1 MVTGYTVPGNSNSL
15 FWYPPYIRTFNP
27 GKLRDTISKIAD
39 MRHDPHDDDDPVYR
53 WVVLAAAVPILAL
66 VMGQLVNGLSVYF
79 VPLETE
85 FGWARGDIALIN
97 SIGLVGL
104 GLGSIVMGFATDRIG
119 TRRVAL
125 LGVAVTGIVCLIASR
140 SSELWQLYILFF
152 VAGVLGGGAI
162 SAPLIALVGSW
173 FTRGAGLAIGIAAAA
188 QALGQGGMP
197 FSGALLIEALG
208 WRDALATQ
216 GILTLVI
223 GLPLV
228 WFLRPAPA
236 IAAGPVSLSHESP
249 TGLPNAVLVGWISVA
264 VVFCCTTMSV
274 PLMHLVPL
282 AQGSGLTAA
291 DAGGVLFFMLIVAI
305 VGRTAFGQIADMI
318 GALPAWIVASA
329 WQTLLVFGFTMIEGT
344 RDYYIYAAIYGFGY
358 AGVMTCILVAVRNL
372 AAPALRASSMGVV
385 LAFGYMGHGLGG
397 WQGGFFYD
405 FTGDYTWTYA
415 NAAISGMINL
425 AIVGALWW
433 KITRGRRLAVA

>member
-1 MVTGYTVPGNSNSL
+1 
-15 FWYPPYIRTFNP
+15 
-27 GKLRDTISKIAD
+27 
-39 MRHDPHDDDDPVYR
+39 MRHDPHNNGDPAYR
-53 WVVLAAAVPILAL
+53 WIVLAAAVPILAL

-104 GLGSIVMGFATDRIG
+104 ALGSIVMGFAADRIG
-119 TRRVAL
+119 TRRIAL
-125 LGVAVTGIVCLIASR
+125 LGVAITGIVALIASR
-140 SSELWQLYILFF
+140 SSELWQLYTLFF
-152 VAGVLGGGAI
+152 VAGLLGGGAI

-197 FSGALLIEALG
+197 FSGALMIEVLG
-208 WRDALATQ
+208 WRDALAAQ

-236 IAAGPVSLSHESP
+236 MAAGSASLSHESP

-264 VVFCCTTMSV
+264 VMFCCTTMSV

-291 DAGGVLFFMLIVAI
+291 DAGGVLFFMLVVAI
-305 VGRTAFGQIADMI
+305 AGRTVFGHIADMI
-318 GALPAWIVASA
+318 GALPAWMLASA
-329 WQTLLVFGFTMIEGT
+329 WQTLLVFGFTMIEGE
-344 RDYYIYAAIYGFGY
+344 RDFYIFAAIYGFGY
-358 AGVMTCILVAVRNL
+358 AGVMTSLLVSVRHL
-372 AAPALRASSMGVV
+372 AAPALLASSMGIV
-385 LAFGYMGHGLGG
+385 LAFGYLGHGLGG

-405 FTGDYTWTYA
+405 YTGDYTWTYA
-415 NAAISGMINL
+415 NAAIAGLINL

-433 KITRGRRLAVA
+433 TITRGRRPALA